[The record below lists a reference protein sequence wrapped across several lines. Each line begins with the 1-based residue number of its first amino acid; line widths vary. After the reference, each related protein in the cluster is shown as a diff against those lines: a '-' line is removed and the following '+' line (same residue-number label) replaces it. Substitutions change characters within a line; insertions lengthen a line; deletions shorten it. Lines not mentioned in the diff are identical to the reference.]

1 MKSFAPS
8 FFQVRNA
15 FYLGLLLFCMACSQ
29 DYKTAATLE
38 KNGYWEVIKA
48 FEEKFP
54 SVNRGGSIVKK
65 ELQYLLNNTK
75 NKNGLISFRFYKEPQ
90 FGQLG
95 ILIRGTNLTP
105 QEDSKACHL
114 KTGFTHHSGRADSQY
129 IFVEPTI
136 EWINENTFKLL
147 VNTYQQ
153 DHFGKTLGG
162 SIDVAALVEI
172 IESTPSK
179 SETINFSFGFDPSS
193 ENIFLIFEGGN
204 YGKNDGTILRL
215 RNGPNPKAYC
225 PNNCEDGAL

>member
-1 MKSFAPS
+1 MKKITPAFY
-8 FFQVRNA
+8 QLRNA
-15 FYLGLLLFCMACSQ
+15 AYLALLLISMACGQ
-29 DYKTAATLE
+29 EYKTASTLD
-38 KNGYWEVIKA
+38 KQAYWEAIKA
-48 FEEKFP
+48 FEDNFP
-54 SVNRGGSIVKK
+54 SANRGGSIGKK
-65 ELQYLLNNTK
+65 ELQDLLNNTK
-75 NKNGLISFRFYKEPQ
+75 NKKGLISFKFYKEPQ

-136 EWINENTFKLL
+136 EWINEDTFKLL

-162 SIDVAALVEI
+162 NIDVAALLNI
-172 IESTPSK
+172 IESIPSK

-193 ENIFLIFEGGN
+193 ENVFLIFEGGN

-225 PNNCEDGAL
+225 PDNCEDGAL

>member
-1 MKSFAPS
+1 MKKITPAFY
-8 FFQVRNA
+8 QLRNA
-15 FYLGLLLFCMACSQ
+15 AYFALVLFFMACGQ
-29 DYKTAATLE
+29 EYKTASTLD
-38 KNGYWEVIKA
+38 KRAYWEAIKA
-48 FEEKFP
+48 FENNFP
-54 SVNRGGSIVKK
+54 SANRGGSIGKK
-65 ELQYLLNNTK
+65 ELQDLLNNTK
-75 NKNGLISFRFYKEPQ
+75 NKKGLISFKFYKEPQ

-136 EWINENTFKLL
+136 EWINEDTFKLL
-147 VNTYQQ
+147 VNNYQQ

-193 ENIFLIFEGGN
+193 ENVFLIFEGGN

-225 PNNCEDGAL
+225 PDNCEDGAL